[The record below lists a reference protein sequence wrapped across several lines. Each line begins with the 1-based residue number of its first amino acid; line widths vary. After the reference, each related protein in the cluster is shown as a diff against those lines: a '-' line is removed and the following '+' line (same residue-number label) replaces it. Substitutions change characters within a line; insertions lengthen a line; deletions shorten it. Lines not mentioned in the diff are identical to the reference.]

1 VADKCTFCYHRL
13 GQGLPAACVQAC
25 SFGARRMGN
34 LRDLDDPVTRTILE
48 GRVAV
53 LKDQYGTRPQAYYLG
68 LSKEVHL
75 VVAR

>member
-1 VADKCTFCYHRL
+1 
-13 GQGLPAACVQAC
+13 
-25 SFGARRMGN
+25 MGN

-68 LSKEVHL
+68 LSKEVH
-75 VVAR
+75 